1 MCTYIWSVS
10 IFGNDCKSTTQ
21 QNYYIII
28 FIHINAEML
37 FNWHRN
43 CNTAHCLSYI
53 WGSVS
58 PQCCSREI
66 VVGEVSWRLYHI
78 RKASLLELSCCRH
91 RYPGVAVLATSNG
104 LTHRKV
110 SGPWLLNH
118 NVTMVDS
125 SVFDDRQP
133 SSVGPSWVQIF
144 RTPAHSGRKQ
154 HMRAVKGNPVF
165 FFKFWNQVFND
176 FKSCPEKFILDP
188 PQQPNCII

>member
-1 MCTYIWSVS
+1 MCTYVLSVN
-10 IFGNDCKSTTQ
+10 IFGNNCKSTTQ
-21 QNYYIII
+21 KNNKVI

-66 VVGEVSWRLYHI
+66 VVGEVSRRLYHI
-78 RKASLLELSCCRH
+78 RTASLLKSHCCRH
-91 RYPGVAVLATSNG
+91 RYPGVAVVATSIG
-104 LTHRKV
+104 LTHREV

-125 SVFDDRQP
+125 SVFDDCQP

-154 HMRAVKGNPVF
+154 NMRVIKRNPNSEVF
-165 FFKFWNQVFND
+165 FFFF
-176 FKSCPEKFILDP
+176 
-188 PQQPNCII
+188 